1 MSGKMKERK
10 PGGSVERWTAGAGT
24 PPPVAVGLQM
34 PQRVNG
40 SSQQP
45 KKPDR
50 FTLSTRAAL
59 PLHANAVSETPVL
72 FNTNRRIHFVGIGG
86 VGMSGIAEVLLN
98 LGYQIS
104 GSDLTESETTLRLKR
119 HGAHI
124 VYGHQ
129 PQHVRADTDVVVIS
143 SAVKY
148 ANPEV
153 ARARALSIP
162 VIPRAEML
170 AELMRLKYGIAVA
183 GTHGKTTTTS
193 LIATVL
199 AHAHFDPTVVIGG
212 RLNVLGSNARLGQGR
227 FLVAEADES
236 DGTFLLLSPTIG
248 VVTNI
253 DPEHLDY
260 YGHMDRVQ
268 AAYLDFI
275 NRLPFYGRAVLCL
288 DSVRVR
294 ALLPQV
300 RKRFVTYG
308 LSPEADVQARH
319 LTVSGLTTRCE
330 VWRGP
335 KRLGAIQL
343 NLPGRHA
350 ALNALAAVA
359 VALELEI
366 SFSQVQEALHSFT
379 GIQRRFEIKGEEA
392 EVLVVDDYA
401 HHPEEVRATLRA
413 AREGFGRRLVALF
426 QPHRYSRTVHL
437 FDEFLSAF
445 DDADVLVLTEIYPA
459 GEEPQADISGEK
471 LYQAIKRRG
480 HAEVYFVPP
489 RAELAQMVQT
499 IVRAGDLVL
508 TLGAGDIVQTG
519 PELLA
524 QLRSGGVNAH

>member
-1 MSGKMKERK
+1 MPRKMKGRE
-10 PGGSVERWTAGAGT
+10 PDSTGGRRATKSQRVLPSATKAGHVYSFKAGT

-34 PQRVNG
+34 PRNVSPHPPQ
-40 SSQQP
+40 
-45 KKPDR
+45 KPDR
-50 FTLSTRAAL
+50 FTLSARAAL
-59 PLHANAVSETPVL
+59 PPRAPAVSETPVL
-72 FNTNRRIHFVGIGG
+72 FNTNRQIHFVGIGG

-104 GSDLTESETTLRLKR
+104 GSDLTESETTRQLKR
-119 HGAHI
+119 NGAHI

-129 PQHVRADTDVVVIS
+129 PQHVHPDTDVVVIS

-153 ARARALSIP
+153 VQARTLNIP

-193 LIATVL
+193 LIATAL
-199 AHAHFDPTVVIGG
+199 AHAHFDPTMVIGG

-248 VVTNI
+248 VVTSI

-260 YGHMDRVQ
+260 YGHMDHVQ
-268 AAYLDFI
+268 TAYLDFI

-288 DSVRVR
+288 DSVHVR
-294 ALLPQV
+294 ALLPRV

-308 LSPEADVQARH
+308 LSPEADVQASR

-330 VWRGP
+330 VWRGTE
-335 KRLGAIQL
+335 RLGDIQL
-343 NLPGRHA
+343 NLPGRHYA
-350 ALNALAAVA
+350 QNALAAVA

-366 SFSQVQEALHSFT
+366 PFSQVQEALHKFT
-379 GIQRRFEIKGEEA
+379 GIQRRFEIKGEA
-392 EVLVVDDYA
+392 AGVLVVDDYA
-401 HHPEEVRATLRA
+401 HHPEELRATLRA
-413 AREGFGRRLVALF
+413 AREGFGHRLIALF
-426 QPHRYSRTVHL
+426 QPHRYSRTAHL
-437 FDEFLSAF
+437 FDDFLSAF

-459 GEEPQADISGEK
+459 GEEPQPDLSGEK
-471 LYQAIKRRG
+471 L
-480 HAEVYFVPP
+480 
-489 RAELAQMVQT
+489 
-499 IVRAGDLVL
+499 
-508 TLGAGDIVQTG
+508 
-519 PELLA
+519 
-524 QLRSGGVNAH
+524 